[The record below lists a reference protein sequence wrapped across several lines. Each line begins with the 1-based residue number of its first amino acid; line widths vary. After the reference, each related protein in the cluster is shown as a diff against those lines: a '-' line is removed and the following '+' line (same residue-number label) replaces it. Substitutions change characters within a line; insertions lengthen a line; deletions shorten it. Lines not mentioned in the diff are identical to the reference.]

1 MDWRVKALI
10 QKVLSMTSGG
20 DKLNHV
26 GSLLMNPNYMKEKLG
41 YHINEA
47 LIHMERLNKA
57 GYCIGENDVSLELGT
72 GYAIVESLTM
82 ILLGVKKVIT
92 VDITKDVKFSESL
105 RYLEMFS
112 DIHVK
117 NIASKSRYTESQIWE
132 KLKELK
138 LSEDMEDFL
147 GRAGITYIAPYSIAD
162 LEPFYGEVTV
172 CYSQVVFEH
181 VPEPVMW
188 EIFSESKKFLSSNGF
203 HSHIVNLTDHFRNP
217 GFFRDSKIT
226 DVNFLKYSDEY
237 WKFWCGNS
245 IAYVN
250 RLRFP
255 FYIDMLRKLGFKI
268 IDVDKQKDKGRM
280 NELLSYDEIHED
292 VKSKYDKNELMDT
305 LWIQRFHFVCRKDGE
320 SDSQGDS
327 AR

>member
-1 MDWRVKALI
+1 
-10 QKVLSMTSGG
+10 
-20 DKLNHV
+20 
-26 GSLLMNPNYMKEKLG
+26 MKEKLG

-47 LIHMERLNKA
+47 LIHLERLNKA
-57 GYCIGENDVSLELGT
+57 GYRIGENDVFLELGT

-92 VDITKDVKFSESL
+92 VDITKDVKFSESIK
-105 RYLEMFS
+105 YLEMFS
-112 DIHVK
+112 DEHVK
-117 NIASKSRYTESQIWE
+117 NIACKSRYTESQIWE
-132 KLKELK
+132 KLQELK
-138 LSEDMEDFL
+138 LCEDMEEFL
-147 GRAGITYIAPYSIAD
+147 GRAGITYIAPYSVAD
-162 LEPFYGEVTV
+162 LKPFYGEVTV

-188 EIFSESKKFLSSNGF
+188 EIFSESKKFLSNNGY

-217 GFFRDSKIT
+217 GFFRDNKVT

-255 FYIDMLRKLGFKI
+255 FYIDMLQKLGFKI
-268 IDVDKQKDKGRM
+268 IDVDKQKEKARM
-280 NELLSYDEIHED
+280 NELLPYEEIHED
-292 VKSKYDKNELMDT
+292 IRSKYDKKELMDT

-320 SDSQGDS
+320 LGSQGGFG
-327 AR
+327 